1 MYLITNYSKLVKMGS
16 NQLININICIIRR
29 KIYDINILIIL
40 FKKIYIINNKLQ
52 ILIYT

>member
-16 NQLININICIIRR
+16 NQLI

-40 FKKIYIINNKLQ
+40 LKK
-52 ILIYT
+52 YT